1 MNRLR
6 FHLRGTLTW
15 VQGTMCEDGGVRW
28 HHLANMIKRC
38 MMRGGSAAFIVI
50 NNCKL
55 CCGDMPFPVYQLC

>member
-1 MNRLR
+1 
-6 FHLRGTLTW
+6 
-15 VQGTMCEDGGVRW
+15 MCEDGGVRW